1 MLVAFICH
9 DKPGHVELRM
19 KTRPAHLEW
28 LEANKDKVT
37 FAGPLLADDG
47 QTPRGSLIVAE
58 FETLDAARTFQ
69 KADPY
74 TQAGLF
80 AEVSAIPTRKVFP
93 AA

>member
-1 MLVAFICH
+1 MLVAFTCH
-9 DKPGHVELRM
+9 DKPNSVDLRM
-19 KTRPAHLEW
+19 KTRPAHLAW
-28 LEANKDKVT
+28 LEKNKDKVT
-37 FAGPLLADDG
+37 FAGPLLHDDG

-58 FETLDAARTFQ
+58 FESLEAARAFQ

-80 AEVSAIPTRKVFP
+80 AEVIVMPTRKVFP